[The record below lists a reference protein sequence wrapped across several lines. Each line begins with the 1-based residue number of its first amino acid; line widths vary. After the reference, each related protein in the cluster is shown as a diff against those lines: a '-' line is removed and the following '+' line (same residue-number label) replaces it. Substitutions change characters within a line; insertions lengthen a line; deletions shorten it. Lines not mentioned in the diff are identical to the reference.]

1 MPDVMTIKEASILWG
16 VGERRITAL
25 CREGRVPGAVKNK
38 CWLIPANAA
47 KPDDKR
53 VKTGAYV
60 KTKLPENLPLPIGV
74 SDYRTAVS
82 GYYYVDKTLL
92 IKEFLDEKAKVSLL
106 FSAD

>member
-53 VKTGAYV
+53 VKTGAYA